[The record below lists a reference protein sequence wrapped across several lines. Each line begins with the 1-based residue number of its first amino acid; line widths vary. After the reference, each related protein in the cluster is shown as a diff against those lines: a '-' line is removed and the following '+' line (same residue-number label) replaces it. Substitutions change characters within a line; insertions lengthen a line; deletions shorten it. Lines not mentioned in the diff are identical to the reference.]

1 MIMQDLWDIIKMTNL
16 WIMSIEEKEVHKK
29 CIHSIFKKKYQKTS
43 QILRVIK
50 VAEAFRSPNTQDQK
64 WISTHHISDK
74 AVNMQNKEWILN
86 ASCK

>member
-1 MIMQDLWDIIKMTNL
+1 
-16 WIMSIEEKEVHKK
+16 
-29 CIHSIFKKKYQKTS
+29 
-43 QILRVIK
+43 LRVIK